1 MMKKIETF
9 NEVLNNLSHKEI
21 VTLANGNY
29 FVMKGEKILSYFKGN
44 RIVMTVQDF
53 IDLYS
58 RCDFIEYEDDK
69 VVIDSLK
76 DSEYYSFK
84 HK

>member
-1 MMKKIETF
+1 MKKIETF

-29 FVMKGEKILSYFKGN
+29 FVMNGEKILSYFKGN

-58 RCDFIEYEDDK
+58 RCDFFEYEDDN